1 MLLPLQKAKKKRESK
16 KHKHNK
22 GVAVEEEGEELV
34 GEAPPTGAELL
45 NLDLMDVNIQNAGQV
60 SVYICSLQRVMYGI
74 EMGIGN

>member
-1 MLLPLQKAKKKRESK
+1 M
-16 KHKHNK
+16 
-22 GVAVEEEGEELV
+22 EEEGEEFV